1 MRTMELR
8 QGLKIGCPEEV
19 ALHQGYIDE
28 KQILRLADALKGNEY
43 GRYLRELVGRRKW

>member
-19 ALHQGYIDE
+19 ALHLGYIDE
-28 KQILRLADALKGNEY
+28 KQILCLADALKGNEY
-43 GRYLRELVGRRKW
+43 GRYLRDLVERRKG